1 MLHLKYQ
8 CKNTLQTAT
17 GGIYTGLLP
26 ITATQQANRPRG
38 FNMAH
43 NTRNTNSTN
52 NAPATVQ
59 APAPAT
65 VQAPVVHGPA
75 VTKYTRAMLA
85 HGGTIT
91 GVVAG
96 NAQSL
101 YVTQHNGKSI
111 FTLPVNAVCKAK
123 GPAMH
128 TSPGYFNHT
137 VITACMGN
145 TPAVAI
151 ANIVMFSVNGGMGR
165 VPGCYH
171 NSYYACAAYLLG
183 NGPHPGSS
191 HVNNLAQHIWGYI
204 KPGKSSW
211 LYSTSHGNAH
221 WVV

>member
-1 MLHLKYQ
+1 
-8 CKNTLQTAT
+8 
-17 GGIYTGLLP
+17 
-26 ITATQQANRPRG
+26 
-38 FNMAH
+38 MA
-43 NTRNTNSTN
+43 RNTNSTN
-52 NAPATVQ
+52 NATQ
-59 APAPAT
+59 APATQAPAT
-65 VQAPVVHGPA
+65 QAPATQAPATQAPATQAPVVHGPA

-96 NAQSL
+96 NVQSL
-101 YVTQHNGKSI
+101 YATQHNGKSI

-123 GPAMH
+123 GQPMH
-128 TSPGYFNHT
+128 TNPGYFNHT
-137 VITACMGN
+137 VKTACMGN

-211 LYSTSHGNAH
+211 LYSTRHGNAH